1 MHTEYLTDG
10 LQIFAIGFG
19 GVFVNLM
26 LIYAA
31 MAVLGLALRER
42 PKTDDAAVK
51 QK

>member
-1 MHTEYLTDG
+1 MHTEYLPDG

-31 MAVLGLALRER
+31 MTVLGLLLRER
-42 PKTDDAAVK
+42 PKTDDAVAK
-51 QK
+51 KK

>member
-1 MHTEYLTDG
+1 MHTEYLPDG

-26 LIYAA
+26 LIYGA
-31 MAVLGLALRER
+31 MTVLGLLLRER
-42 PKTDDAAVK
+42 PTSDEGAAK